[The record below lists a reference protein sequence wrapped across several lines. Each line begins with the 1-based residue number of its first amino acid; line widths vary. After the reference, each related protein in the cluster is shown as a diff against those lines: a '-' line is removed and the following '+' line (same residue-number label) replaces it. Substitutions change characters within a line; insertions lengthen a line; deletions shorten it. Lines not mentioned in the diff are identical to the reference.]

1 MKDEY
6 LDKTV
11 GGFSAL
17 DLDVRLQRALTKLGF
32 QHPTLVQSNGI
43 PLALSGKDI
52 LARARTGSGK
62 TAAYC
67 LPVIQRILQA
77 KVRDLLNA
85 DPQPML
91 RALILVPTRELAEQ
105 VTRHIQDLTMYCNK
119 EITALNLALADKAQ
133 KTVVPVLREK
143 PDIVVTTPSK
153 ILSHVDTKHVS
164 LGSVE
169 SLVIDEADLILSYG
183 YDADVSN
190 ILKQMPKQY
199 QSYLMSATLSQDVQ
213 KLKQLVLR
221 NPAVLKLE
229 EAEAEEDLL
238 TQYFVKTKNEKDK
251 FLLLYFILKLR
262 VHPFGSGK
270 CIIFVNDIDR
280 GYQVK
285 LFLEQ
290 FGIKSC
296 TLNAEMP
303 VRSRYH
309 IVNEFNRGIYE
320 YIVATDDMGSAVG
333 ANGLAE
339 GSDDEDDENNEDGD
353 VANGNDDDEE
363 KGEDSEAV
371 AGSKRKRGADS
382 GPQKAKKSKM
392 FNKDHEFGVSRGI
405 DFTFVQSVINFDLP
419 RSARGYTH
427 RVGRTARGVGN
438 RGWALSFV
446 TDEDGNIGV
455 KTMVKKG
462 ANGQKKVVLVTDEEV
477 FERIRKKQEDVGRE
491 ITPYTF
497 DMEQVEAFRYRCE
510 GALRSVT
517 KSAIKDARLKEIK
530 NELLNSEKL
539 KAHFEDNPQD
549 LQALRHDLP
558 IHSHRVQPELKHIPT
573 YLMPKKKPG
582 SNEEA
587 TEENGPRV
595 RQVPFKK
602 DGRRKRGGGRPPIG
616 GAARKK
622 ADPLKSFSY
631 KSK

>member
-1 MKDEY
+1 MKDGY

-17 DLDVRLQRALTKLGF
+17 DLDIRLQRALTKLGF
-32 QHPTLVQSNGI
+32 HHPTLVQSNGI

-77 KVRDLLNA
+77 KSS
-85 DPQPML
+85 DPQSML
-91 RALILVPTRELAEQ
+91 RTLILVPTRELAEQ
-105 VTRHIQDLTMYCNK
+105 VTRHIQDLTMYCNRD
-119 EITALNLALADKAQ
+119 ITALNLALADKAQ

-143 PDIVVTTPSK
+143 PDIIVTTPSK
-153 ILSHVDTKHVS
+153 ILSHVDTKHIS
-164 LGSVE
+164 LSNVE

-262 VHPFGSGK
+262 VDPFGSGK

-320 YIVATDDMGSAVG
+320 YIVATDDMGAAVG

-339 GSDDEDDENNEDGD
+339 GSDDEDDVQNED
-353 VANGNDDDEE
+353 VGNDDDSDRGEE
-363 KGEDSEAV
+363 YVDNEAA
-371 AGSKRKRGADS
+371 AGSKRKRRTDS
-382 GPQKAKKSKM
+382 GSQKSKKSKV
-392 FNKDHEFGVSRGI
+392 FNRDPEFGVSRGI
-405 DFTFVQSVINFDLP
+405 DFTYVQSVLNFDLP
-419 RSARGYTH
+419 RSARAYTH

-455 KTMVKKG
+455 KTMVKRG
-462 ANGQKKVVLVTDEEV
+462 AKGQKKVVLVTDEEV
-477 FERIRKKQEDVGRE
+477 FERIRKKQKDVGRE

-582 SNEEA
+582 ANEEVS
-587 TEENGPRV
+587 EDKGPRV

-616 GAARKK
+616 GAARKR